1 MRDRAGKLKVTVAV
15 LTRDR
20 PKMLADLLTS
30 LSKLDDPDHCEL
42 AYLVVENNQS
52 KCQEALVRAFGPKFT
67 TGSIHYVLE
76 TKLGIASARNRA
88 AKEAINLDADLLVFV
103 DDDEIVP
110 PEWLANL
117 VGAYRKSSAVLL
129 GGPLRAAPLS
139 ENCTWLEKLMH
150 KNISRRYCRNEK
162 RAARRASL
170 NDTPGVT
177 IVTNNWIG
185 QVDIFTNH
193 KISFNEN
200 LNWSGGED
208 TQFYSDVRSL
218 GLRTGWV
225 SNAPVYETIPKDRL
239 TFGYQF
245 KRAKDQSNTSFKRK
259 LSKKPSAIYTLPVS
273 VALKTIGLL
282 GLLFLMPLT
291 LSTNFL
297 TFCRTA
303 GWIAGRISAAL
314 GATADHYRTVT
325 GE

>member
-1 MRDRAGKLKVTVAV
+1 MPDRAGKLKVTVAV

-42 AYLVVENNQS
+42 IYLVVENNQRKS
-52 KCQEALVRAFGPKFT
+52 QEALVRAFGPKFT
-67 TGSIHYVLE
+67 KGSIHYVLE
-76 TKLGIASARNRA
+76 TKIGIASARNRA

-117 VGAYRKSSAVLL
+117 VGPTGKALLFFSGATSGSPPVRKLYMA
-129 GGPLRAAPLS
+129 RKA
-139 ENCTWLEKLMH
+139 MH
-150 KNISRRYCRNEK
+150 KNISQRYFRNEK
-162 RAARRASL
+162 RAAQRASS

-177 IVTNNWIG
+177 IVANNWIG
-185 QVDIFTNH
+185 QVDIIANN
-193 KISFNEN
+193 KILFNEN
-200 LNWSGGED
+200 LDWLGGED

-218 GLRTGWV
+218 GLKTGWV

-259 LSKKPSAIYTLPVS
+259 LSKKPSAIYKLPVS
-273 VALKTIGLL
+273 VVLKTIGLL

-303 GWIAGRISAAL
+303 GWIADRISAAL

-325 GE
+325 GQ